1 MKKFSDFDAG
11 VKFIVLLSL
20 GIVLMLIIISAGVQ
34 INNNRLIKE
43 GYVQV
48 QSTYCSQTSTMTHWE
63 KK

>member
-20 GIVLMLIIISAGVQ
+20 GIVLMLIIISVGVQ
-34 INNNRLIKE
+34 LNNNRLIKE

-48 QSTYCSQTSTMTHWE
+48 ISTYCSKTDTMTHWE